1 MRKEYISISGKT
13 VELSKLVEESSKAKS
28 LSAKKL
34 DESLRSLKRATEEF
48 NRQKEYISIL
58 ERRLR
63 QLKLKK
69 KTFEDLLN
77 DNESNDWKLDNSV
90 FINITI
96 YLGEIE
102 IS

>member
-1 MRKEYISISGKT
+1 
-13 VELSKLVEESSKAKS
+13 
-28 LSAKKL
+28 
-34 DESLRSLKRATEEF
+34 
-48 NRQKEYISIL
+48 
-58 ERRLR
+58 LR

>member
-13 VELSKLVEESSKAKS
+13 VELSKLFEESSKAKS

-77 DNESNDWKLDNSV
+77 DNESND
-90 FINITI
+90 
-96 YLGEIE
+96 
-102 IS
+102 